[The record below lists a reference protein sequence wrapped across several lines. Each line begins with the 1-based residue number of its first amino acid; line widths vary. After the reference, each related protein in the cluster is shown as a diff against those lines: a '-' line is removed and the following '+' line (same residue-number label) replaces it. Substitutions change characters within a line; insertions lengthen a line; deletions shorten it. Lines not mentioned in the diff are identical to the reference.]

1 MLPDK
6 SFIKLPLVTINLT
19 TKENDPNMYQKY
31 CCARFGIRHEVSREE
46 GINLRIVK
54 PYPEYRMD
62 NTNVYRFYLTAGYKE
77 GQKKVGKHISIR
89 YCPFCGTDLYGFYR
103 SDFYI
108 NEEPGFF

>member
-1 MLPDK
+1 
-6 SFIKLPLVTINLT
+6 
-19 TKENDPNMYQKY
+19 MYRKY

-62 NTNVYRFYLTAGYKE
+62 THNVYRFYLTPGYKE
-77 GQKKVGKHISIR
+77 GQKKVVNHISIR